1 MPLQGPRHEHPDSQL
16 AVTSGLWAQVSALF
30 EEVRE
35 RPAPEREARLRAHG
49 DDTTRAAV
57 AGMLRAYDTD
67 PSFDPSAAVGDS
79 LGAILAPVLIGRRL
93 GAYRL
98 MAEIG
103 RGGMGIV
110 YEAHR
115 DDDEFDRKAAIKILP
130 AWSAAPV
137 VERFRFE
144 RRVLAGLDHPGIAKL
159 LDAGSTDDGMPY
171 LVMELVDGQPID
183 AWCEARGA
191 GVHARVGLVEK
202 VCTALAY
209 AHQRLVVHRDV
220 KAANILVTGAG
231 EPKLLDFGIA
241 TLLATDGAATTGMTQ
256 TGHHSF
262 TPDYASPEQIRGERV
277 TTASDVYSLGIV
289 LYRLLAAQPPYVVR
303 GLSTLE
309 AIRVVCEVEPPPM
322 HTVAPPERRSV
333 LRGDLD
339 RIVAKALR
347 KAPQERYGTIV
358 ELAADL
364 RAWQEGRPVTAAAQS
379 IGYRVRRFVRRNR
392 GKVAVA
398 AALALT
404 LAGGVAATAWQA
416 RVAAAERDK
425 AQQRFRQVRE
435 MSRALIFDV
444 HDALRAVPGTTE
456 PRRLLLA
463 RAVHFFDGLAAGA
476 GADNA
481 LKLELAEGYRR
492 LGLVQGANGTD
503 NLGDTAGATAS
514 LAKATRL
521 LDEVRRADAGSHAA
535 LNMSIETYGDLALV
549 EPDDDAASRA
559 DTTRLALVGELERR
573 NPTDVQSLM
582 DLADGYSQAGIFRAE
597 QNSLDGA
604 RRYYSDAVRI
614 YEAIAARDVP
624 RPADWLRAYSL
635 TLKRLGAV
643 EMVTDALADS
653 ERHYR
658 QALALETDRVR
669 GAPSN
674 RQWLFERSYT
684 LSDLGTLAQRQ
695 GRRDEAIRLWTEAR
709 GVRTEA
715 LAGDPKNVRLLSAL
729 ASTMF
734 RLGRASLD
742 GGDFAEARA
751 CFREEM
757 SLRDRLV
764 AAQPGQRLRLMD
776 LAWAKVHLAT
786 ALLGRAPAAGPPAAA
801 DLAAAR
807 EVFRT
812 IDLRAIDVPPSN
824 DDVVRLLEACRT
836 LAGRLGLR

>member
-1 MPLQGPRHEHPDSQL
+1 M
-16 AVTSGLWAQVSALF
+16 TSGLWARVTAQF

-35 RPAPEREARLRAHG
+35 RPAPEREAWLRANS
-49 DDTTRAAV
+49 DETTRAAV
-57 AGMLRAYDTD
+57 TELLRAYDSD
-67 PSFDPSAAVGDS
+67 PDFDPFAAAGGTFGD
-79 LGAILAPVLIGRRL
+79 ILAPALIGRRL

-110 YEAHR
+110 YAARR
-115 DDDEFDRKAAIKILP
+115 DDDEFDRRAAIKILP

-144 RRVLAGLDHPGIAKL
+144 RRVLASLDHPGIAKL

-171 LVMELVDGQPID
+171 LVMELVEGQPID
-183 AWCEARGA
+183 AWCEAHGTGVRG
-191 GVHARVGLVEK
+191 RVALVEQ

-220 KAANILVTGAG
+220 KAANILVTAAG

-241 TLLATDGAATTGMTQ
+241 TLLATDGSATTGLTQ

-262 TPDYASPEQIRGERV
+262 TPEYASPEQIRGERV
-277 TTASDVYSLGIV
+277 TTASDVYSLGVV
-289 LYRLLAAQPPYVVR
+289 LYRLLAERAPYVLR

-309 AIRVVCEVEPPPM
+309 VIRVVCDVEPPPM
-322 HTVAPPERRSV
+322 HTVAVPERRAV

-364 RAWQEGRPVTAAAQS
+364 RAWQEGRPVTAAPQS
-379 IGYRVRRFVRRNR
+379 IAYRVRRFVQRNR

-404 LAGGVAATAWQA
+404 LAAGVATTAWQA

-435 MSRALIFDV
+435 MSRALIFDI
-444 HDALRAVPGTTE
+444 HDALRRVPGTTE
-456 PRRLLLA
+456 SRRLLLD
-463 RAVHFFDGLAAGA
+463 RAVQFLDGLAAGA

-492 LGLVQGANGTD
+492 LGSVQGSEGTD
-503 NLGDTAGATAS
+503 NLGDTAGARTS

-521 LDEVRRADAGSHAA
+521 LDEVRRTDPHAHAPLIMA
-535 LNMSIETYGDLALV
+535 LDTYGDLAQV
-549 EPDDDAASRA
+549 EPDAVAASRA
-559 DTTRLALVGELERR
+559 DATRLTLLGELERR
-573 NPTDVQSLM
+573 NPTDIDTLM
-582 DLADGYSQAGIFRAE
+582 TLAAGYSDAGIFRAE
-597 QNSLDGA
+597 QNALEGA
-604 RRYYSDAVRI
+604 RRYYGDAVRI
-614 YEAIAARDVP
+614 YEAIVARGVP
-624 RPADWLRAYSL
+624 RARWARPYTL

-643 EMVTDALADS
+643 EMVTGAIADS

-658 QALALETDRVR
+658 QALALETELLRADP
-669 GAPSN
+669 AN
-674 RQWLFERSYT
+674 RQWPFERTYT
-684 LSDLGTLAQRQ
+684 LSDLGLLAQRQ

-709 GVRTEA
+709 GVRAEA
-715 LAGDPKNVRLLSAL
+715 LAGDPRNQRLLTAL
-729 ASTMF
+729 ATIMN

-751 CFREEM
+751 CFREELA
-757 SLRDRLV
+757 LRERLV
-764 AAQPGQRLRLMD
+764 AAQAGQRRRLID
-776 LAWAKVHLAT
+776 RAWAQVNLAT
-786 ALLGRAPAAGPPAAA
+786 ALLGQAPAVA

-807 EVFRT
+807 EVFRA
-812 IDLRAIDVPPSN
+812 IDLRPIDVPPSN
-824 DDVVRLLEACRT
+824 QDVVDLLGAYRT
-836 LAGRLGLR
+836 LAGRPGLRGPA